1 VDAAR
6 DTGKG
11 CSRGHQ
17 RRFSVQGRFPTL
29 ACAEAARDTC
39 NGCSGGFSWHARKLL
54 ATPATAAR
62 EGSGSGVQG

>member
-1 VDAAR
+1 MEAAR

-29 ACAEAARDTC
+29 ACAEAARDTS
-39 NGCSGGFSWHARKLL
+39 NGTGRLHHFMVSKCVCQPTRQHTGM
-54 ATPATAAR
+54 
-62 EGSGSGVQG
+62 